1 MHYFY
6 VNNKVFDEKSAQ
18 VYLHS
23 LEPNEAVLFLYN
35 WIDVLSELKENYKPA
50 VLVTISKTVGSSPCE
65 SGTKM
70 IVTKEGLYFGTIGGG
85 RLEHQVIEDAK
96 ECLKSSSVRV
106 YEYPL
111 GAKFGQCCGGKVEIL
126 MEPVN
131 TNPKLYIFGA
141 GHIGYALSQIMLNT
155 VFDVHL
161 IDSRKNWFD
170 TLKNSEKITCLSND
184 EDEYEEIVSWGE
196 NTYIIIMSHQHDLD
210 QEIVEFSIRNKQK
223 YIGLIGSRTKWT
235 RFQQRILK
243 KINVETELSK
253 VHCPVGLNVGG
264 ETPQEI
270 AISISAELLKTHYGK

>member
-1 MHYFY
+1 M
-6 VNNKVFDEKSAQ
+6 
-18 VYLHS
+18 
-23 LEPNEAVLFLYN
+23 YN
-35 WIDVLSELKENYKPA
+35 WIDVLSELKKTCTPA
-50 VLVTISKTVGSSPCE
+50 VLVTISKTIGSSPCE
-65 SGTKM
+65 VGTKM
-70 IVTKEGLYFGTIGGG
+70 IVTKDGLYYGTIGGG
-85 RLEHQVIEDAK
+85 KLEHQVVGDAI
-96 ECLKSSSVRV
+96 ECLSNAEIKSI
-106 YEYPL
+106 EYPL

-141 GHIGYALSQIMLNT
+141 GHVGYALSQIMLNT

-161 IDSRKNWFD
+161 VDSRENWFSS
-170 TLKNSEKITCLSND
+170 LENIEKINCLSNE
-184 EDEYEEIVSWGE
+184 EDDYEEIVSWGE

-243 KINVETELSK
+243 KRNVESELSK

-270 AISISAELLKTHYGK
+270 AISISAELLKIYYGK